1 MTELILFF
9 ALTVMFVVGL
19 ATGYLLTAVEAR
31 KRSRRGGY
39 VDVKD
44 LEW

>member
-1 MTELILFF
+1 MTELLLFC
-9 ALTVMFVVGL
+9 ALTVMFVVGV
-19 ATGYLLTAVEAR
+19 ATGYLLTVVEVR